1 MRWQLAAGALEFVGN
16 TALVYTLLTVGRRP
30 WPSIALK
37 QLATVAAIYAG
48 TNCFYAAAYVG
59 RLTGSFEW
67 WDTPP
72 EKVVLA
78 VQVGSMWALL
88 LTGIEAVVAARE

>member
-1 MRWQLAAGALEFVGN
+1 MRWQLAAGVLELVGN
-16 TALVYTLLTVGRRP
+16 AALGYTLLTVGRRP

-48 TNCFYAAAYVG
+48 TNCFYAAAYIG

>member
-16 TALVYTLLTVGRRP
+16 VALVYTLLTVGRRP

-48 TNCFYAAAYVG
+48 TNVFYAAAYIG
-59 RLTGSFEW
+59 RQTGSFEW

>member
-1 MRWQLAAGALEFVGN
+1 MRWQLAAAGLELAGNATLVVALIV
-16 TALVYTLLTVGRRP
+16 VGRRP

-37 QLATVAAIYAG
+37 QLATVAGIYAS
-48 TNCFYAAAYVG
+48 TNVFYATAYIG
-59 RLTGSFEW
+59 RLTGTFEL

-78 VQVGSMWALL
+78 AQVGSMWAML
-88 LTGIEAVVAARE
+88 LTAIEAVAAAHE

>member
-16 TALVYTLLTVGRRP
+16 AALVYTLLTVGRRP

-48 TNCFYAAAYVG
+48 TNVFYAAAYIG

-88 LTGIEAVVAARE
+88 LTGIEAVVAASE